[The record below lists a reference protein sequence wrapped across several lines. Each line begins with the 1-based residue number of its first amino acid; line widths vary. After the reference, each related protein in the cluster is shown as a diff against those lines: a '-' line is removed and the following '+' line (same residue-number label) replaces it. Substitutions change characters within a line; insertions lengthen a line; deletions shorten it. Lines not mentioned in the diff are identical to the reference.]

1 MSRPSLNTARPYGAF
16 MSKELFNGQVAAIVA
31 LSVAFLTACT
41 GGGGDDDSSA
51 SPAPTGTSPSEPV
64 TISMAVWGGFGLDGL
79 VDAYEAENPGV
90 TIDLQTG
97 DYNPLHVELQ
107 SELVSGKG
115 APTIAA
121 IGEDYIAQF
130 VAQPE
135 AFVDLKSLGAGDT
148 QDEYLPWAW
157 ARGANG
163 DKQIGLPANVAGL
176 GLCYRADLLEAAGLP
191 ADRAELATLMGDTWD
206 GFINVGK
213 QYTEATGKPFV
224 DSATPLLRAVRQ
236 QDGKS
241 YFNAAGELNI
251 EPVKPA
257 FDTAIKVVDAKISAG
272 IVPFSD
278 DWDKA
283 LSRGDFAT
291 TLCPMWGIGY
301 IQANLS
307 GVETT
312 ATWDVA
318 ELPGPG
324 GSWGGTYYAIT
335 ASADTAQRE
344 AAWDFLTW
352 LEQPEQQM
360 ALFQATGNLPAKP
373 ALYEEDSVTEYTNAF
388 FNGAP
393 VGQLLAKSAA
403 DLTSQ
408 QNYAANN
415 GTIEATLQQV
425 LDEVQSGGIAASDA
439 WQVALDAAAI
449 ANGQEPSPSPDAG
462 DS

>member
-1 MSRPSLNTARPYGAF
+1 MSHRVLTGRALAT
-16 MSKELFNGQVAAIVA
+16 VAVSA
-31 LSVAFLTACT
+31 LVLTGCSW
-41 GGGGDDDSSA
+41 GGEDDDASA
-51 SPAPTGTSPSEPV
+51 SATPTAAPPTDPV

-79 VDAYEAENPGV
+79 VDAYEASHPGV
-90 TIDLQTG
+90 TIELQTG

-130 VAQPE
+130 VAQPDS
-135 AFVDLKSLGAGDT
+135 FVDLTTLGAGEGA
-148 QDEYLPWAW
+148 DEYLAWAW

-191 ADRAELATLMGDTWD
+191 AERTELAALIGDTWD
-206 GFINVGK
+206 GFISVGE
-213 QYTEATGKPFV
+213 QYTEATGDAFV
-224 DSATPLLRAVRQ
+224 DSATPVLRAVRQ
-236 QDGKS
+236 QDGAS
-241 YFNAAGELNI
+241 YYNAAGELFL
-251 EPVKPA
+251 EPVKRA
-257 FDTAIKVVDAKISAG
+257 FDTAIAIIDADITAG
-272 IVPFSD
+272 MVPFSD
-278 DWDKA
+278 EWDQG

-312 ATWDVA
+312 AQWDVA

-335 ASADTAQRE
+335 ASATTDQRQ

-352 LEQPEQQM
+352 LEQLEQQM

-373 ALYEEDSVTEYTNAF
+373 ALYDNDSVKEYANAF
-388 FNGAP
+388 FNDAP
-393 VGQLLAKSAA
+393 VGQLLGKSAA
-403 DLTSQ
+403 DLRTQ
-408 QNYAANN
+408 QNYSPNN
-415 GTIEATLQQV
+415 GNVEATLQQV
-425 LDEVQSGGIAASDA
+425 LNEVQEGGIAAADA
-439 WQVALDAAAI
+439 WRVALDAAAL
-449 ANGQEPSPSPDAG
+449 ASGQPSPSADDAG
-462 DS
+462 ES